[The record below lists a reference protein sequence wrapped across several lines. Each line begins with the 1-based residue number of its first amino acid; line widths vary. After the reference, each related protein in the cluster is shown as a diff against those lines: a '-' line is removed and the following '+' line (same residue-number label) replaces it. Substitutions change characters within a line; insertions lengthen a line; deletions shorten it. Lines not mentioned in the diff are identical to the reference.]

1 MLKSCTA
8 GSELEKGGHGM
19 DYNLSEKVGS
29 GMDTRICLC
38 QTIVHS
44 MFVSPESRASAL
56 IERGKGGTQDGL
68 QGALFKCAFT
78 I

>member
-1 MLKSCTA
+1 
-8 GSELEKGGHGM
+8 
-19 DYNLSEKVGS
+19 
-29 GMDTRICLC
+29 MDTRICLC